1 MAMPTQ
7 VHILIVEDSPT
18 QTKFLRHI
26 LEGNNYIVDSALNG
40 ARALECVRHNKP
52 DLIITDIEM
61 PEMDG
66 FGLCKALKSDPQTKS
81 IPIMLLTSLS
91 DPEDVIKGLQA
102 GADNFLTKPYE
113 DTFLISCINKIFAN
127 QSLRENWGSGSE
139 VEVMFAGQKYSID
152 SDRMQIVDLL
162 LSTYENA
169 VQKNNELHKAHSD
182 LMEAHHQ
189 LEQKNLELERL
200 NEDKNHFLSV
210 AAHDLR
216 NPLTII
222 YTTADLITEELKE
235 KTSAETIEFLEM
247 IKRSSKFMRDL
258 LEELLDV
265 SIIDSG
271 KLSIDLEPVD
281 IMDLIRNNVSLNRVI
296 AGRKNITVEFL
307 PLKDLPLIHLDRK
320 KIEQVLNNLIS
331 NAIKYSYPQS
341 KVIIDSKCENDTLVI
356 SVHDSGQGIPQAE
369 MGKLFKPFPRLS
381 VKTTSGESSTGLGL
395 VIVRKIM
402 EAHHGTV
409 WAESRLNIG
418 TTFSIALPFPSPK
431 IGRTEEIPK

>member
-7 VHILIVEDSPT
+7 INILIVEDSPT
-18 QTKFLRHI
+18 QTKLLRLI
-26 LEGNNYIVDSALNG
+26 LEENKYIVDSAPNG
-40 ARALECVRHNKP
+40 ARALEYVRHKKP
-52 DLIITDIEM
+52 DLIITDIVM

-66 FGLCKALKSDPQTKS
+66 FALCMALKSDPDLRH
-81 IPIMLLTSLS
+81 IPVMLLTSLS

-113 DTFLISCINKIFAN
+113 NAFLVSCIQNIFAN
-127 QSLRENWGSGSE
+127 QEMRKNWSADSE
-139 VEVMFAGQKYSID
+139 IEIMFAGQKYFIS
-152 SDRMQIVDLL
+152 SDRMQIIDLL

-169 VQKNNELHKAHSD
+169 VQKNNELHKAHND

-189 LEQKNLELERL
+189 LEQKNIELEKL
-200 NEDKNHFLSV
+200 NEEKTRFLSV

-235 KTSAETIEFLEM
+235 KTSEETIEFLEM
-247 IKRSSKFMRDL
+247 IKQSSKFMRDL

-271 KLSIDLEPVD
+271 KLSIYLEPVD
-281 IMDLIRNNVSLNRVI
+281 IIELIRNNVSLNRVI
-296 AGRKNITVEFL
+296 AGRKQITVEFNPIKGL
-307 PLKDLPLIHLDRK
+307 PLFQLDRK
-320 KIEQVLNNLIS
+320 KIEQVFNNLIS

-341 KVIIDSKCENDTLVI
+341 RVVIDSMCENGNLVI
-356 SVHDSGQGIPQAE
+356 SVHDTGQGIPPAE
-369 MGKLFKPFPRLS
+369 MDKLFKPFPRLS

-395 VIVRKIM
+395 VIVRKIV
-402 EAHHGTV
+402 EAHNGKV
-409 WAESRLNIG
+409 WAESRVKEG
-418 TTFSIALPFPSPK
+418 TTFNISIPIPS
-431 IGRTEEIPK
+431 